1 MTPIIGGG
9 ALTDGTVWMIGRNCH
24 FNFESNW
31 FSSII
36 REQWQ
41 TAHLCRLSKEPR
53 IFGSPFPIPHRSFPW
68 PGSTRQPFKD
78 SHGFSQATTPE
89 LNKVKNKVRNVR
101 AGWLHCVKWWLQYMK
116 VLLMR
121 ELLLTQSSELVRQD
135 CPDQMALFLAAGDPI
150 TQSIEALEAANNLIS
165 PVMDYIREVKGNL
178 LMTAVLTVQKTQR
191 LKQLLGL

>member
-1 MTPIIGGG
+1 
-9 ALTDGTVWMIGRNCH
+9 
-24 FNFESNW
+24 
-31 FSSII
+31 
-36 REQWQ
+36 
-41 TAHLCRLSKEPR
+41 
-53 IFGSPFPIPHRSFPW
+53 
-68 PGSTRQPFKD
+68 
-78 SHGFSQATTPE
+78 
-89 LNKVKNKVRNVR
+89 
-101 AGWLHCVKWWLQYMK
+101 MK